1 MSEKIFVGSAKII
14 ATKFGSLTKV
24 SFSAKDL
31 ETLKNNLQNGW
42 VNCVIKEKQN
52 KVEGKPTHYLE
63 VDSWKPTGV
72 QTQSVVST
80 GLNGDM
86 AEQFNQSFE
95 SDLPF

>member
-1 MSEKIFVGSAKII
+1 MDKIFVGSAKNI
-14 ATKFGSLTKV
+14 ATKFGSMMKV

-31 ETLKNNLQNGW
+31 ETLKNNLTNGW
-42 VNCVIKEKQN
+42 VNCVIKEKLN

-63 VDSWKPTGV
+63 IDNWKPT

-86 AEQFNQSFE
+86 ANEFNRSYDDINF
-95 SDLPF
+95 